1 MVFGIFTFSSLKL
14 KEVVCEIIH
23 IFVMSIGIKV
33 KLEGG
38 DNCKE
43 PNVSFFRPSVNR
55 AFTVMKN
62 KSWQDAHQSPK
73 NL

>member
-1 MVFGIFTFSSLKL
+1 MAFGIFTFNSFKL

-23 IFVMSIGIKV
+23 IFIMPIGTKV
-33 KLEGG
+33 KWKGG

-43 PNVSFFRPSVNR
+43 PNVSFFRPSVNGDL
-55 AFTVMKN
+55 TVMKN
-62 KSWQDAHQSPK
+62 KNWQDAHPSSK